1 MAKPKRK
8 SSQAKQQ
15 QPPKP
20 AAKAAL
26 HSESDE
32 SARSSDLSSMIEES
46 PEGKRTIPRVVSLII
61 LLAVVLLV
69 AAMFFRVMLQFIAPL
84 FLAAV
89 LVVVFEPVH
98 KRVMSWLPGRTRWAA
113 LATTILVALV
123 ILLPAT
129 WLGINAFGELA
140 GVVTHVNELAEDK
153 EKRAELVASA
163 KDSLK
168 PLFERYESISG
179 QEVDLDN
186 LIHAATDSV
195 VNRAPGYV
203 VGWVGDTFV
212 ALVGILVGLAIMSL
226 ALYYFFADGPSMVV
240 TLMHLSPLDDDYEK
254 ELLEKFAEVSR
265 AVIIATLSSAVVQG
279 LLAGIAYYFALDAAE
294 PGQTGPPI
302 FLLTA
307 ATMLCAIIPFAGAA
321 AVWVP
326 VALWVYFVQQD
337 TVAAIALAVWG
348 AAVVSMVD
356 NLIKPYV
363 LHGQSNLHPLL
374 ALLSVLGGV
383 SVLGPV
389 GILVG
394 PMLVAFL
401 QALLNMLR
409 KELDDLRGEPMPL
422 ATEGIE

>member
-8 SSQAKQQ
+8 SSKAKQQ
-15 QPPKP
+15 P
-20 AAKAAL
+20 AAKATA
-26 HSESDE
+26 SDPPAESP
-32 SARSSDLSSMIEES
+32 SADSSSMIEEG
-46 PEGKRTIPRVVSLII
+46 PGEKRTIPRVVSLII

-98 KRVMSWLPGRTRWAA
+98 KRVMSWMPGRTRWAA
-113 LATTILVALV
+113 LTTTILVALV
-123 ILLPAT
+123 ILLPAA
-129 WLGINAFGELA
+129 WLGVNAFGELA
-140 GVVTHVNELAEDK
+140 GVVTHIKELAES
-153 EKRAELVASA
+153 EEQRAELVANA
-163 KDSLK
+163 KGTVG
-168 PLFERYESISG
+168 PFFERYQSITG
-179 QEVDLDN
+179 QTVDLDEF
-186 LIHAATDSV
+186 LSGATHTVTTS
-195 VNRAPGYV
+195 APGYV
-203 VGWVGDTFV
+203 VSWAGDTFV
-212 ALVGILVGLAIMSL
+212 ALLGILVGLSIMSL
-226 ALYYFFADGPSMVV
+226 ALYYFFADGPSMVT

-254 ELLEKFAEVSR
+254 QLLEKFAEVSR
-265 AVIIATLSSAVVQG
+265 AVIIATLASAVVQG
-279 LLAGIAYYFALDAAE
+279 LLAGIAYYFALDPAE
-294 PGQTGPPI
+294 AGKAGPPI

-321 AVWVP
+321 AIWIP

-337 TVAAIALAVWG
+337 TVAAIALSVWG
-348 AAVVSMVD
+348 FAVVSMVD

-409 KELDDLRGEPMPL
+409 KELDDLQSETVVQRNGV
-422 ATEGIE
+422 